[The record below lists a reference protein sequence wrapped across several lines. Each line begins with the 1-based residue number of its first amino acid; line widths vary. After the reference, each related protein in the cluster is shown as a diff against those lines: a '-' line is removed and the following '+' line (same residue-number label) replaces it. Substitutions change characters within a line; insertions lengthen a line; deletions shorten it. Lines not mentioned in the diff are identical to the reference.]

1 MYPDD
6 ALQRFNDD
14 ILAIVRACDG
24 SAPCPPPTAD
34 RRVAELLSI
43 NGPLWTREVT
53 EGAEGALCPK
63 VEALLHAVGAQRMV
77 VGHTIQ
83 ARPPLLLPVV
93 LRTRRSCVLRRWRVV
108 AGRRGCRYPCSDLRY
123 SEVAG
128 VLE

>member
-24 SAPCPPPTAD
+24 SAPCPPPAAD
-34 RRVAELLSI
+34 RRVAELLGI
-43 NGPLWTREVT
+43 DGPLWTREVT

-83 ARPPLLLPVV
+83 ARRL
-93 LRTRRSCVLRRWRVV
+93 
-108 AGRRGCRYPCSDLRY
+108 CSRHL
-123 SEVAG
+123 
-128 VLE
+128 